1 VGTASL
7 VSGIMLV
14 LIGFAT
20 IGQAL
25 LANYFTLEQFF
36 DSLAFNIIIGLPFI
50 IVGAL
55 LLRKYDRDKK
65 KEKEPIQ
72 NNVPEKEVELVKESE
87 WSPKKSPTVKGI
99 FIGVI
104 VVSIIF
110 GGMYLILS
118 QSFVVSTSGMEPE
131 LQIYDLIRYNEVPFN
146 EIQIG
151 DIIAYYS
158 PSEQDKVIVHRVA
171 EITNEDPLTIR
182 TKGDARPTSIPGM
195 DFPITEDEYI
205 GRIDTIVPGGGQIS
219 RVFVAPFNI
228 IILIAAFVIPIVIM
242 KIREQKKKI

>member
-36 DSLAFNIIIGLPFI
+36 DSLVFNIIIGLPFI

-87 WSPKKSPTVKGI
+87 WSPKRTPILK
-99 FIGVI
+99 GVI
-104 VVSIIF
+104 IGIIVALVIW
-110 GGMYLILS
+110 G
-118 QSFVVSTSGMEPE
+118 TSYATAYQTFIMTSDAMEPT
-131 LQIYDLIRYNEVPFN
+131 IMKGDVMRYTKTPFN
-146 EIQIG
+146 EIRVN
-151 DIIAYYS
+151 DLIAFTDS
-158 PSEQDKVIVHRVA
+158 DDS
-171 EITNEDPLTIR
+171 
-182 TKGDARPTSIPGM
+182 
-195 DFPITEDEYI
+195 
-205 GRIDTIVPGGGQIS
+205 S
-219 RVFVAPFNI
+219 RVLVNKVVRVYDDVVEVKNEESSIVRIVIEDLFIGKINSIEAASGLLSVFYIPYLLFFLMAT
-228 IILIAAFVIPIVIM
+228 AFVTPIVIM
-242 KIREQKKKI
+242 KIYGGRKSENS